1 MVPSY
6 IMLKNFAV
14 MCVTCSKIYACCRG
28 VESLTSRINVY
39 TVLPT

>member
-14 MCVTCSKIYACCRG
+14 MCVTCSKIYTGFNLRSYVAT
-28 VESLTSRINVY
+28 L
-39 TVLPT
+39 LLK